1 MPKKIKAVI
10 FDFDGTLVDSE
21 KNYYLSDRKFLKE
34 FGIEF
39 TEEMQK
45 EVSGMGNL
53 NFIRKLKK
61 EYDIKGDEK
70 ELLELKNAYY
80 LNIAKNNT
88 KVFPEM
94 EKFLILLKENGYK
107 LGVASGSSPYILD
120 TLLSETGLIKYFD
133 VVLSSEEENIKNGK
147 PHPDV
152 YLEAA
157 KKLSLTPSECTAVE
171 DSKYGVEAAKNA
183 TMTCIAVPYVTEK
196 PLHPSFYKADLLFE
210 NGIKEFKSEIA
221 FSWISN
227 DCYQKI

>member
-1 MPKKIKAVI
+1 MSEKLKAVI

-21 KNYYLSDRKFLKE
+21 KNYYISDRNFLKE

-53 NFIRKLKK
+53 NFIKKLKK
-61 EYDIKGDEK
+61 EYGIKGNEK
-70 ELLELKNAYY
+70 ELLERKNAHY
-80 LNIAKNNT
+80 LAIAKNNT

-94 EKFLILLKENGYK
+94 KRFLDILKENGYK
-107 LGVASGSSPYILD
+107 LGLASGSSPYILD
-120 TLLSETGLIKYFD
+120 ILLEETGLIKYFD
-133 VVLSSEEENIKNGK
+133 VVLSSESENIKNGK

-157 KKLSLTPSECTAVE
+157 RRLNFKPYECAAVE

-183 TMTCIAVPYVTEK
+183 EMSCIAVPYVIEK

-210 NGIKEFKSEIA
+210 NGIKDFKSEIA
-221 FSWISN
+221 FSYILNFS
-227 DCYQKI
+227 